1 MSEQNGSTNGNMPRG
16 VDVPPEETEDVPE
29 VLVTRTGRYVSF
41 AGLVERIIEQ
51 FRNEFGEPAQLLT
64 ADQNAVEQR
73 QLLRD
78 VAQYVTG
85 VESVNLDQS
94 DFARVL
100 RTAYSE
106 LFGFG
111 PLDTLFSDETVT
123 TISVK
128 GPKRIFVRRLTEREL
143 MPVDAKFDDRA
154 HLERTVQKLVH
165 VAGKG
170 GQEDQSF
177 VEAGFVING
186 RPVKFSLSAAPVTID
201 LSLDIRLH
209 SVQPQTLD
217 GLIASE
223 LCDAATATLL
233 RAIVESGNGAVICG
247 ESETGKTTLL
257 NALLSLSDLPRIV
270 MQRAPELHLHEDDRL
285 FDLDGDLPDL
295 LQTGSALLVLD
306 EIRADNTA
314 IIASL
319 SDETEQ
325 GGQVLMVFRG
335 SSNADR
341 TRVALGML
349 ARRAHP
355 EAPEASVHALFERIP
370 FMILTGRRNGKLRV
384 VEIVEIVPEDDT
396 QNLHSLLAYRDGQ
409 WCMSGVQPFHTLPLD
424 ASFFSQNC

>member
-1 MSEQNGSTNGNMPRG
+1 MSEQNGSSNGNMPRG

-41 AGLVERIIEQ
+41 AGLVERILEQ
-51 FRNEFGEPAQLLT
+51 FRSEFGEPAQLLD
-64 ADQNAVEQR
+64 AEQDAVEQR

-85 VESVNLDQS
+85 VESVSLDQP

-111 PLDTLFSDETVT
+111 PLDALFADEAIT
-123 TISVK
+123 TISIR
-128 GPKRIFVRRLTEREL
+128 GPKRISVRRLSGHDL
-143 MPVDAKFDDRA
+143 VPVDTQFDDRG
-154 HLERTVQKLVH
+154 HLERTVQKLVR
-165 VAGKG
+165 VAGRG

-177 VEAGFVING
+177 VEAGFVLNG

-209 SVQPQTLD
+209 PAQSLTLED
-217 GLIASE
+217 LMASGM
-223 LCDAATATLL
+223 CDEKTADLL
-233 RAIVESGNGAVICG
+233 RGIVESGNGVVICG
-247 ESETGKTTLL
+247 ESETGKTTLV
-257 NALLSLSDLPRIV
+257 NALMAQSDLPRVVI
-270 MQRAPELHLHEDDRL
+270 QRAPELYMSDEDRAY
-285 FDLDGDLPDL
+285 DLDGDLPDFARL
-295 LQTGSALLVLD
+295 GSALLVLD

-319 SDETEQ
+319 AGDVDEA
-325 GGQVLMVFRG
+325 GQLLMAFRG
-335 SSNADR
+335 SSNSDR

-384 VEIVEIVPEDDT
+384 VEIVEVVPQDET
-396 QNLHSLLAYRDGQ
+396 YSAHSIMKYRDGQ
-409 WCMSGVQPFHTLPLD
+409 WCMTGIQPVRTLPLD
-424 ASFFSQNC
+424 ASFFEENC